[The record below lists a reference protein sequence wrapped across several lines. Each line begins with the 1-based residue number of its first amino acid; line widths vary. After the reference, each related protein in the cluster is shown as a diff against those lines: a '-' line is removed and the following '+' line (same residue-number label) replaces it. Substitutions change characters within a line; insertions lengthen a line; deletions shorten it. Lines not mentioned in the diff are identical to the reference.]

1 MNAIPCINSL
11 ILFEAIRTD
20 EIVRVIA
27 GLGPAESADP
37 AGLGTADRASAEP
50 LIRDAYYS
58 TNRMLQHNV
67 GHGEISGNYLQDHLC
82 RVIAGEEN
90 SFALMAERGA
100 FKELRPGMDEAGI
113 KAALDPEPFFILMLA
128 AREIEHIAPIYN
140 FDFAQVTDTAD
151 GRNIAALPVDLGG
164 KTSVTDTADGRNIAA
179 LPVDPVNPIAPGG
192 KPSHPAPDEK
202 PSNPAPD
209 GKPSRPASDEK
220 SPRPAPEWKTSHL
233 ESIHKAMT
241 QGKGSDA
248 AIMLAHY
255 YHGYGSGV
263 FGAAP
268 ALSAEPEGLAP
279 VLHMDDVT
287 MDDIIGCENQKDSLK
302 ANISILLS
310 GLRANNMLLYGD
322 SGTGKSSSVKALLN
336 MYAGDGLKLI
346 SITKD
351 RLHLLP
357 DIFKQIAD
365 RGMKF
370 IIFIDDLSFEEN
382 EHEYKVFKSIVE
394 GRVAPRPK
402 NTVFIVTTNRKNIV
416 KDVWGDRE
424 GQDDVRRR
432 DNMEEKRSL
441 SDRFGITLV
450 YSAPDMREY
459 LAIVRGIADK
469 AGLSMPDDELKDEA
483 LKWEIRHG
491 GRSGRTARQFV
502 DHMTGIKAIGAN
514 SIGANSI
521 DANSIDANSIDA
533 NSIGANSIDANSID
547 AKTTGPGGFAPP
559 GEANI

>member
-1 MNAIPCINSL
+1 MSAIPCINRL

-27 GLGPAESADP
+27 GLGPARRAEAEHGHGSHEP
-37 AGLGTADRASAEP
+37 AATAMAAATGTSDS

-58 TNRMLQHNV
+58 TNRMLQKNI
-67 GHGEISGNYLQDHLC
+67 GGGEISGNYLQDHLC

-100 FKELRPGMDEAGI
+100 FKRLGPGMDEAAI
-113 KAALDPEPFFILMLA
+113 KAALGPEPFFLLMLA
-128 AREIEHIAPIYN
+128 AREIEDISPVYH
-140 FDFAQVTDTAD
+140 FDFASVTDAAD
-151 GRNIAALPVDLGG
+151 GRNVAALRVAPEAPAAPALRVAPGG
-164 KTSVTDTADGRNIAA
+164 KTSC
-179 LPVDPVNPIAPGG
+179 
-192 KPSHPAPDEK
+192 
-202 PSNPAPD
+202 
-209 GKPSRPASDEK
+209 
-220 SPRPAPEWKTSHL
+220 L
-233 ESIHKAMT
+233 ESVHKAMT
-241 QGKGSDA
+241 QSKSTDA

-255 YHGYGSGV
+255 YHGYGSGI
-263 FGAAP
+263 FGSAP
-268 ALSAEPEGLAP
+268 ALNAEPEGLAP

-287 MDDIIGCENQKDSLK
+287 MDDIVGCESQKKTMKS
-302 ANISILLS
+302 NISILLS

-351 RLHLLP
+351 RLYLLP
-357 DIFKQIAD
+357 GIFKQIAD

-402 NTVFIVTTNRKNIV
+402 NAVFIVTTNRKNIV

-432 DNMEEKRSL
+432 DNMQEKRSL

-450 YSAPDMREY
+450 YSSPDKREY
-459 LAIVRGIADK
+459 LAIVRDIADK
-469 AGLSMPDDELKDEA
+469 AGLSMPDDELTSEA

-491 GRSGRTARQFV
+491 GRSGRAARQFV
-502 DHMTGIKAIGAN
+502 DYMTGIKAIGT
-514 SIGANSI
+514 
-521 DANSIDANSIDA
+521 
-533 NSIGANSIDANSID
+533 
-547 AKTTGPGGFAPP
+547 KTTKPGGFAWT
-559 GEANI
+559 GGANT